1 MYRVIESFHDL
12 EDYKDTKSGRVYHEY
27 AEGDV
32 YPREGVDPTPER
44 VELLASC
51 ENALGAPLI
60 KADSDFFSA
69 DEDEPTEEV
78 TEDEPTE
85 EK

>member
-27 AEGDV
+27 VEGDV
-32 YPREGVDPTPER
+32 YPRDGVDPTPER
-44 VELLASC
+44 VELLASY

-60 KADSDFFSA
+60 KAEA
-69 DEDEPTEEV
+69 EAEPTEDDAGPES
-78 TEDEPTE
+78 TK

>member
-1 MYRVIESFHDL
+1 MYKVIESFHDL

-27 AEGDV
+27 VEGDI
-32 YPREGVDPTPER
+32 YPRDGVDPTPER
-44 VELLASC
+44 VELLASY

-60 KADSDFFSA
+60 MAENEA
-69 DEDEPTEEV
+69 EPTEDVAEA
-78 TEDEPTE
+78 EPTE

>member
-12 EDYKDTKSGRVYHEY
+12 EDYKDTKSGRVYQEY
-27 AEGDV
+27 AEGDI
-32 YPREGVDPTPER
+32 YPRDGVNPTPER
-44 VELLASC
+44 VELLASY
-51 ENALGAPLI
+51 ENALGTPLI
-60 KADSDFFSA
+60 KSE
-69 DEDEPTEEV
+69 DEAEPTEEV

>member
-12 EDYKDTKSGRVYHEY
+12 EDYKDTKSGRVYQEY

-32 YPREGVDPTPER
+32 YPRDGVDPTPER
-44 VELLASC
+44 VELLASY
-51 ENALGAPLI
+51 ENALGTPLI
-60 KADSDFFSA
+60 KAA
-69 DEDEPTEEV
+69 DEAEPTEEA
-78 TEDEPTE
+78 TETEPTE